1 MVIAW
6 PCPSTA
12 MRGPHPQRWLAIP
25 IGVVG
30 SAHSDS
36 RQGRRRIAGM
46 LWSRARAQDA
56 SRLQNS
62 RQNRQRAFLLD
73 AKPFWVL
80 REYRDTAE
88 EHQQTGYLEQ
98 H

>member
-1 MVIAW
+1 MRLLASAS
-6 PCPSTA
+6 CASPSDR
-12 MRGPHPQRWLAIP
+12 MRA
-25 IGVVG
+25 
-30 SAHSDS
+30 
-36 RQGRRRIAGM
+36 
-46 LWSRARAQDA
+46 
-56 SRLQNS
+56 QNS

>member
-1 MVIAW
+1 LF
-6 PCPSTA
+6 PLNLT
-12 MRGPHPQRWLAIP
+12 
-25 IGVVG
+25 
-30 SAHSDS
+30 
-36 RQGRRRIAGM
+36 RRIAANVGK
-46 LWSRARAQDA
+46 LPDWLGQNKNCAAACFRFLRQPIKPNACP
-56 SRLQNS
+56 NS
-62 RQNRQRAFLLD
+62 RQNRQRASLLD